1 MEIAVK
7 VILMMKRM
15 ITIEYDGTDA
25 SDVENVPF
33 VIQVVN
39 CKAPGGRGSGIWIRD
54 QDQDHGWV
62 LCDLTSF
69 DIRPEA

>member
-39 CKAPGGRGSGIWIRD
+39 CKAPGGRGRIMESGSGSWMGALRP
-54 QDQDHGWV
+54 
-62 LCDLTSF
+62 
-69 DIRPEA
+69 DII